1 MESVETHVQA
11 RKWIEYLSGERI
23 TENKDTWA
31 RSRIIE
37 LDELFLI
44 NSGPSVPKFTKGVTI

>member
-1 MESVETHVQA
+1 MESEKAHVQV

-23 TENKDTWA
+23 RENKDTWA
-31 RSRIIE
+31 PSHIIE

-44 NSGPSVPKFTKGVTI
+44 NSGPSVRKFSKEVTI